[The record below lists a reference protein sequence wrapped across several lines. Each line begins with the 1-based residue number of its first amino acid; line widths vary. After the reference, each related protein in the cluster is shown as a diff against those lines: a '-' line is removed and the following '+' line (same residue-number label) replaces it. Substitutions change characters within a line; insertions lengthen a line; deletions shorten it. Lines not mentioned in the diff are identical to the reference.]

1 MKDTGPGIEAASEA
15 FEPGVH
21 WLVAG
26 VGTPAAGDD
35 EIGLALVRALS
46 RDPERAAR
54 CRLLECADAAMVA
67 TALLEWRQPVLLV
80 DAADMGLA
88 PGSYRLFPESH
99 ASLALKT
106 SSVSTHGL
114 SLADGL
120 ELARILGFDLPVHIF
135 GVQPFDVSPRRGM
148 TPELT
153 ALFPRLLEALKDAC
167 VRLSR
172 LKTPGEMQGRSASE
186 LM

>member
-1 MKDTGPGIEAASEA
+1 MKETGPGIWAASES
-15 FEPGVH
+15 FKPGAR

-26 VGTPAAGDD
+26 AGTPAAGDD

-46 RDPERAAR
+46 RDADHAAR

-88 PGSYRLFPESH
+88 PGSYRFFPERH
-99 ASLALKT
+99 ASIALKT

-120 ELARILGFDLPVHIF
+120 ELAKTLGFDLPVYIF

-148 TPELT
+148 TPGMT
-153 ALFPRLLEALKDAC
+153 ALFPRLLEALKDAF

-172 LKTPGEMQGRSASE
+172 QEMPGESGSV
-186 LM
+186 